1 MVGIAR
7 PLCAEPH
14 FVADLLSGKIT
25 HAKPNLVPDALSVPT
40 AYMQLGAIGAGK
52 TPLDLSIQEQ
62 ADEAVKVITG
72 GAQQEDKKPVKD
84 QDLSSYEKGGQGKE
98 VEQ

>member
-1 MVGIAR
+1 MVGLAR

-14 FVADLLSGKIT
+14 FVADLLCGKT
-25 HAKPNLVPDALSVPT
+25 TAAKPNLVPSALSVPA

-62 ADEAVKVITG
+62 ADEAVKIITG
-72 GAQQEDKKPVKD
+72 GKQEQDKKPVKD
-84 QDLSSYEKGGQGKE
+84 QDISSYEKGGQGKE
-98 VEQ
+98 TEA